1 VADNYE
7 IRLCRRVAAQ
17 RGEEGGEAGGRCA
30 GWRCGGGRRKSNGDG
45 GSSGEGRRRST
56 SRSGVVCEME
66 GEEEAVRL
74 CRWAPPAQR
83 THLMKNQSDAKSYGV
98 SSLLFAERSRVGV
111 VFRKRTVRTTS
122 PPPMSEDCS
131 RTPSKISDSPS
142 ALSRTRD
149 GFSANVRISARRS
162 IALWESVGG
171 GVWGGWEW

>member
-1 VADNYE
+1 M
-7 IRLCRRVAAQ
+7 
-17 RGEEGGEAGGRCA
+17 
-30 GWRCGGGRRKSNGDG
+30 
-45 GSSGEGRRRST
+45 
-56 SRSGVVCEME
+56 CEME

-171 GVWGGWEW
+171 GVGGGENVWGGGVQLSGTVRGETPATVTASKCH